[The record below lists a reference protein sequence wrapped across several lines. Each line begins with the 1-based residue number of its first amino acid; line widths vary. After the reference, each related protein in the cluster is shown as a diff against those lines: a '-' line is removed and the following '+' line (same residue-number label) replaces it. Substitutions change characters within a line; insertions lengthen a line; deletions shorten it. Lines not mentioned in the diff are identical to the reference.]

1 MMGVET
7 VKTKLW
13 RRRLKAKQD
22 VEESDDDGDDDMAG
36 DHEVE
41 DLSLED
47 LDLEFEI
54 DDELGAADI
63 VEEDI
68 RFAQF

>member
-1 MMGVET
+1 
-7 VKTKLW
+7 
-13 RRRLKAKQD
+13 
-22 VEESDDDGDDDMAG
+22 MAG
-36 DHEVE
+36 DHEVK

-47 LDLEFEI
+47 LDLEFEM